1 MENQLDN
8 KNPISDEF
16 IQYEKRQR
24 DGLQSLNLMM
34 AELRLNALQN
44 NYPREVNRS
53 IEEAFAEVIN
63 SIQLGWWVTA
73 KEKCELVPVAG
84 YVTQELWDRIY
95 NTITNYIAANY

>member
-34 AELRLNALQN
+34 AELRLNSIQN
-44 NYPREVNRS
+44 NYPREVNKS
-53 IEEAFAEVIN
+53 IEEAFSGVIN
-63 SIQLGWWVTA
+63 AIQLGWWVTA
-73 KEKCELVPVAG
+73 KEKCELVVVEG
-84 YVTQELWDRIY
+84 YITQDLWDRIY
-95 NTITNYIAANY
+95 GTITNYIAANY